1 LKGEQ
6 KLLKGI
12 VVYEPDSR
20 QKVGFFKVW
29 AIMFHN
35 IIASRELI
43 FQLFRRD
50 FLMAY
55 KKSFIGVG
63 WIFISPIV
71 GIISWVFMNYTG
83 VLNPGD
89 VGIPYPAYVLLG
101 SSLWGLFMGFYGA
114 AAGTLAAGAGFID
127 QVKFPHEALLFKQTA
142 QHLAGFLINFMVT
155 LVVLFLLGV
164 VPSWRIAFFPIM
176 ILPLFFLAAGMGLV
190 VSVIGVVATDLQKG
204 FDFLL
209 GMVLYITPIIYSPN
223 VENHFL
229 QSIIQWN
236 PLTYLVGGVRDMI
249 VYGRIEHIDR
259 YIYASIFAMIVFVF
273 SWRLF
278 FVSEEKVIEKMI

>member
-29 AIMFHN
+29 TIIFRN

-55 KKSFIGVG
+55 KKSFIGMG
-63 WIFISPIV
+63 WIFISPII

-89 VGIPYPAYVLLG
+89 VGIPYLAYVFG
-101 SSLWGLFMGFYGA
+101 
-114 AAGTLAAGAGFID
+114 
-127 QVKFPHEALLFKQTA
+127 
-142 QHLAGFLINFMVT
+142 
-155 LVVLFLLGV
+155 
-164 VPSWRIAFFPIM
+164 
-176 ILPLFFLAAGMGLV
+176 
-190 VSVIGVVATDLQKG
+190 
-204 FDFLL
+204 
-209 GMVLYITPIIYSPN
+209 
-223 VENHFL
+223 
-229 QSIIQWN
+229 
-236 PLTYLVGGVRDMI
+236 
-249 VYGRIEHIDR
+249 
-259 YIYASIFAMIVFVF
+259 
-273 SWRLF
+273 
-278 FVSEEKVIEKMI
+278 KVITKSSWK